1 MTLEK
6 FVTLV
11 VKQRLGLVE
20 PFLMLGSA
28 IVYEEGD
35 DSDDSLSNSILS
47 PLEKCIGGGIKDG
60 SIVTLGD
67 FRQDITVASPSSP
80 LRSSLASRSRSR
92 WSFPMSLSKI
102 SMKRRALLATESL
115 GLMRYLSLFLLPSE
129 VTHKAIRSP

>member
-1 MTLEK
+1 MLPPSHLTDPLFLRQVDTAEMTLEK

-67 FRQDITVASPSSP
+67 FRQDITVT
-80 LRSSLASRSRSR
+80 
-92 WSFPMSLSKI
+92 FP
-102 SMKRRALLATESL
+102 A
-115 GLMRYLSLFLLPSE
+115 SLFAHLLPFGTDL
-129 VTHKAIRSP
+129 VGRFPCRPQRFQ